1 MAYLGR
7 ELTAGNYLKLDS
19 IESQFN
25 SSLVTFDLKAGGSA
39 HFPGS
44 SYSLHVSLGGVVQEP
59 EAAYII
65 NQDQIQFASAPN
77 AGDDCFIVSLAL
89 PLGVGVPA
97 DGTVQLHHLQTSAK
111 LGISTGG
118 GNFTGFGVTY
128 LDFKGP
134 GVSTGYYNATTGVG
148 TVYFQGGG
156 GATGAGG
163 TWGSDSVGVH
173 TTKPVGIGTTAV
185 GAATS
190 EGILQA
196 VGNVTIL
203 DGALITDQNIDTN
216 ITVPTGKNGLLIGP
230 VTVGVGKTIDVH
242 TNSVLVV
249 V

>member
-7 ELTAGNYLKLDS
+7 SLTAGNYIKLDN
-19 IESQFN
+19 IESNFN
-25 SSLVTFDLKAGGSA
+25 GVLTTFNLTAGGSA

-59 EAAYII
+59 ESAYII
-65 NQDQIQFASAPN
+65 NQNQITFASAPL
-77 AGDDCFIVSLAL
+77 ATDDCYIVSLGL

-97 DGTVQLHHLQTSAK
+97 DGTVGLEKLQTSAK

-118 GNFTGFGVTY
+118 TAIGFGVTY
-128 LDFKGP
+128 LDFQGP
-134 GVSTGYYNATTGVG
+134 GVSTGYFNAASGIG

-156 GATGAGG
+156 GSTGAGG

-203 DGALITDQNIDTN
+203 DGALITDQNLNTS

-230 VTVGVGKTIDVH
+230 ITVGTGLTVDVAL
-242 TNSVLVV
+242 NSVLVV